1 MNVEFLKD
9 VALAV
14 AQEQHLET
22 VMKMIVKGIKE
33 EAGVAVVRLWFLVSG
48 GSCRETYLSPERVK
62 ENFDYVRTR
71 VMCKTRMCAVS
82 STLQEK
88 PERRWVIGSGDCP
101 G

>member
-1 MNVEFLKD
+1 MSP
-9 VALAV
+9 LAV

-22 VMKMIVKGIKE
+22 VMRMIVKGINDK
-33 EAGVAVVRLWFLVSG
+33 AGVAVVRLQFLVS
-48 GSCRETYLSPERVK
+48 GSCRETYLGPERVK

-88 PERRWVIGSGDCP
+88 LERRWVIGSGDCP

>member
-1 MNVEFLKD
+1 
-9 VALAV
+9 
-14 AQEQHLET
+14 
-22 VMKMIVKGIKE
+22 MKMIVKGIKE
-33 EAGVAVVRLWFLVSG
+33 EAGVAVVRLQFLVSG
-48 GSCRETYLSPERVK
+48 VSCRETYLGPERVK

-88 PERRWVIGSGDCP
+88 PKRRWVIGSGDCP